1 MLVLF
6 WYTGVCVCASAKPLP
21 LQTEWVVPPEA
32 KAKYDTYFQGID
44 KDHDGIVSGDE
55 ARTLFMASNLPPK
68 LLAHVWWVGAMLSV
82 L

>member
-1 MLVLF
+1 M
-6 WYTGVCVCASAKPLP
+6 CASAKPLP

-68 LLAHVWWVGAMLSV
+68 LLAHVW
-82 L
+82 